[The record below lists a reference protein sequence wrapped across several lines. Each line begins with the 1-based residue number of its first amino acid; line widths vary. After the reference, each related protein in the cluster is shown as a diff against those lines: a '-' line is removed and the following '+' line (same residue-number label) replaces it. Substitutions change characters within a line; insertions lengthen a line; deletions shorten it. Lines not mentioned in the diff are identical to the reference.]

1 MSQGGTKMSQ
11 WAMASPSPSGVAEL
25 TWRAFPCKGENLEEF
40 FWGLLDQPMLI
51 CWLVVPDEQAV
62 V

>member
-1 MSQGGTKMSQ
+1 
-11 WAMASPSPSGVAEL
+11 MASPSPSGETEL
-25 TWRAFPCKGENLEEF
+25 TWRAFPYKGENLGQF

-51 CWLVVPDEQAV
+51 CWLVVPDEEPV

>member
-1 MSQGGTKMSQ
+1 MSQ

-25 TWRAFPCKGENLEEF
+25 IWRAFLYEGENLGQF
-40 FWGLLDQPMLI
+40 FWRLLDQPMLI
-51 CWLVVPDEQAV
+51 CWLVVPDVEPV